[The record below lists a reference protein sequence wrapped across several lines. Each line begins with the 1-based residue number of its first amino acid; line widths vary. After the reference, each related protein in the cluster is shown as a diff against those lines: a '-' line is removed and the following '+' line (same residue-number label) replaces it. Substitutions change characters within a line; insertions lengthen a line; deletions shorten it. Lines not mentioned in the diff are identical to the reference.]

1 MRCLI
6 SIKRLFSSYDKQ
18 NHSNQYIIAKTI
30 LLFIGLSICA
40 RIFMGLCYSL
50 LPSEMTNIVSTN
62 AETSTITGI
71 KQFSLK
77 AWVLVIIIGP
87 FMEETAFRLW
97 LSMKKKHIAISLSF
111 FLYYIL
117 GYMFK
122 NTFQNQ
128 MITAMTCALLSLIV
142 AVMFYY
148 IVSEK
153 ILLYIKHNYTIY
165 PFLVLCGCIIF
176 SLSHLT
182 NYVISSNVLL
192 FGLISCLPQ
201 LMGAISMSYLRIN
214 LGFIYGLIFHC
225 LINLVSCY
233 MSTL

>member
-1 MRCLI
+1 MGL
-6 SIKRLFSSYDKQ
+6 SFGIKRLFSSYDKQ
-18 NHSNQYIIAKTI
+18 NHSNKYIIAKTI

-40 RIFMGLCYSL
+40 RIFMGICYSL

-122 NTFQNQ
+122 NTYQNQ

-153 ILLYIKHNYTIY
+153 ILLSIKHNYTIY
-165 PFLVLCGCIIF
+165 PFLVLCGCIFF
-176 SLSHLT
+176 SLFHLT

-225 LINLVSCY
+225 IINTVSCY
-233 MSTL
+233 MITL